1 MPCICKFFAE
11 NKIEGGG
18 AQFWRPVRAPKV
30 SGLVPDWKAGVPIGN
45 QAAWPG
51 YAGLSAAPVYFIFC
65 EKFKAQGEIQA
76 LAAFAAVT
84 GRRAE
89 LMLGPEQA
97 KPAKRRQCLI
107 LTRRLGGGP
116 RHAGPRPCP
125 HFE

>member
-1 MPCICKFFAE
+1 MAPLKGA
-11 NKIEGGG
+11 KIE
-18 AQFWRPVRAPKV
+18 RPA
-30 SGLVPDWKAGVPIGN
+30 IGN

-51 YAGLSAAPVYFIFC
+51 YAGLSAAPFYFIFC
-65 EKFKAQGEIQA
+65 EKFKAQGKIQA

-97 KPAKRRQCLI
+97 KPAKRRQCLNFT
-107 LTRRLGGGP
+107 LSLRGGT
-116 RHAGPRPCP
+116 RHAGSRPCP